1 MEPTLENEDATN
13 LADVENDDVL
23 DQAEVADDQISEDDD
38 LDTLEETEEVQP
50 EDDTEEIDHDGK
62 KYKVP
67 KDLKDSF
74 LRQADYT
81 QKTQV
86 LAEERKALA
95 SRATEIAQQAEVLQ
109 ATATQR
115 ANLALIDQQIEAFS
129 STNWNAYDTS
139 DPQIAAWVAQ
149 QAMQWQQ
156 LRDAK
161 AGLEGSIS
169 QAEADLRANSERATA
184 NAIAQADAILAKEVE
199 GWSPQLVNT
208 LASYASENFGFSGE
222 ELRDSLVNPDGTP
235 DVRSFKVLARLHK
248 AETELAALKAK
259 QTSTAQASKLA
270 AVKPAATVGGRT
282 NGYKPGL
289 DDSLPTE
296 EWMRRR
302 DAQAAKARR

>member
-23 DQAEVADDQISEDDD
+23 DQAEVADDQISEDD
-38 LDTLEETEEVQP
+38 LDTSEEAEDGQP

-81 QKTQV
+81 VKTQA
-86 LAEERKALA
+86 LAEDRKALA
-95 SRATEIAQQAEVLQ
+95 ARATEIAQQAEVLQ
-109 ATATQR
+109 ATASQR
-115 ANLALIDQQIEAFS
+115 ANLALIDQQLETFRQTDWS
-129 STNWNAYDTS
+129 QY
-139 DPQIAAWVAQ
+139 DPQSVAQ
-149 QAMQWQQ
+149 YTLQWQQ

-161 AGLEGSIS
+161 ADIEGSIS
-169 QAEADLRANSERATA
+169 QAEQQLKAQSERFTA
-184 NAIAQADAILAKEVE
+184 NAVAQAEKILAQEIPNWGQEVIQKTVE
-199 GWSPQLVNT
+199 AGS
-208 LASYASENFGFSGE
+208 SFGFTAQE
-222 ELRDSLVNPDGTP
+222 IHASLVGEDGSPDT
-235 DVRSFKVLARLHK
+235 RSFKVL
-248 AETELAALKAK
+248 TELSRLRAVEAEFNALKAK

-289 DDSLPTE
+289 DDSLPAD

-302 DAQAAKARR
+302 NAQIAKARGR